1 LLSQVRDVDNML
13 EDLESQ
19 YDVLKA
25 DGFVTATDGL
35 KAQVKLHV
43 LLTYVYIPWLNTIVK
58 LACFLAKLIQWKGP
72 GLPLHQT
79 WSGLPN
85 LLAPILITP
94 LNQIP
99 L

>member
-1 LLSQVRDVDNML
+1 MLSQVRDVDNML

-43 LLTYVYIPWLNTIVK
+43 LLTYVYIP
-58 LACFLAKLIQWKGP
+58 
-72 GLPLHQT
+72 
-79 WSGLPN
+79 
-85 LLAPILITP
+85 
-94 LNQIP
+94 
-99 L
+99 